1 MNTFKQ
7 HLEEAKNKPVVFTF
21 GRFNPITKGHGA
33 LIDFV
38 VKSAK
43 GGEGMI
49 FTSQS
54 QDAKKN
60 PLDYKTKTK
69 YLKKFFPKA
78 TIVKNTSLK
87 TPFDILRWLSDQGY
101 KDVTMVV
108 GGDRVAEFEKR
119 MRPYVNHKD
128 PKKSYDFDKFEVVN
142 SGARVPGVSG
152 TDMRN
157 HVKNDSVDEFKKG
170 LPTGTSTKDAE
181 AFFNAV
187 KKGMKL

>member
-1 MNTFKQ
+1 MKTFKQ
-7 HLEEAKNKPVVFTF
+7 HLTEAKHKPIAFTF

-38 VKSAK
+38 VKTSK

-54 QDAKKN
+54 QDPKKN
-60 PLDYKTKTK
+60 PLSYKDKLK
-69 YLKKFFPKA
+69 FLKKFFPKA
-78 TIVKNTSLK
+78 TIVRNPSLK

-108 GGDRVAEFEKR
+108 GGDRVDEFEKR

-128 PKKSYDFDKFEVVN
+128 PDKSYNFDKFKVIN
-142 SGARVPGVSG
+142 SGARVEGVSG

-157 HVKNDSVDEFKKG
+157 HVKNDDFEEFEKG
-170 LPTGTSTKDAE
+170 LPKNVSTRDAE
-181 AFFNAV
+181 AFYKAV

>member
-1 MNTFKQ
+1 MKSFKQ

-38 VKSAK
+38 VKSAR

-49 FTSQS
+49 FTSQG

-69 YLKKFFPKA
+69 WLKTMFPKA
-78 TIVKNTSLK
+78 KIVKNTSLK

-108 GGDRVAEFEKR
+108 GGDRVDEFEKR
-119 MRPYVNHKD
+119 MRPYINHKD
-128 PKKSYDFDKFEVVN
+128 PKKSYTFDKFEVIN
-142 SGARVPGVSG
+142 SGARVQGVSG

-157 HVKNDSVDEFKKG
+157 HVKNDDYDSFKAGLPKG
-170 LPTGTSTKDAE
+170 LSDKQCEQFWND
-181 AFFNAV
+181 V

>member
-1 MNTFKQ
+1 
-7 HLEEAKNKPVVFTF
+7 
-21 GRFNPITKGHGA
+21 
-33 LIDFV
+33 
-38 VKSAK
+38 
-43 GGEGMI
+43 MI

-170 LPTGTSTKDAE
+170 LPTGTSPKDAE